1 MKKLT
6 TLIIIA
12 SSLILTTAG
21 FGLSI
26 KNLNEDMTT
35 RVVLDRYFYGQ
46 TPVDIVGFAG
56 EVDGQMKYAIVQ
68 IAQTNPIIALTYAY
82 EEEDNEEEDKIMLA
96 HLNTETG
103 EWQYKEASPSN
114 ADLIRRLIKDFRSL
128 INEKE

>member
-56 EVDGQMKYAIVQ
+56 EVDGQMEYAIVQ
-68 IAQTNPIIALTYAY
+68 IAQTNPVIALTYAY
-82 EEEDNEEEDKIMLA
+82 EEEDKIMLA

>member
-56 EVDGQMKYAIVQ
+56 EVDGQMEYAIVQ

-82 EEEDNEEEDKIMLA
+82 EEEDKIMLA

>member
-6 TLIIIA
+6 SLIIIA
-12 SSLILTTAG
+12 SSLILATSG

-56 EVDGQMKYAIVQ
+56 EVDGQMEYAIVQ
-68 IAQTNPIIALTYAY
+68 IAQTDPVIALTYAY
-82 EEEDNEEEDKIMLA
+82 EEENKIMLA

-128 INEKE
+128 IDEKE